1 VFAFQTLGE
10 ISPADVAYVLR
21 EKKCTYS
28 QQWYKN
34 MPPEKKKARKE
45 RERLYNATVER
56 KEAKRA
62 SYIRRK
68 EFRANTLHPY
78 SIAMENPMYIPSP

>member
-1 VFAFQTLGE
+1 
-10 ISPADVAYVLR
+10 
-21 EKKCTYS
+21 
-28 QQWYKN
+28 
-34 MPPEKKKARKE
+34 MPPEKRKARQE

-62 SYIRRK
+62 YYRRQK
-68 EFRANTLHPY
+68 EFNANTLHPD